1 MSTTAN
7 LSDTQVV
14 VLDTLRSTV
23 SHILL
28 LTLPEADPL
37 RVATTSTLAEQGMS
51 WEQFVE
57 YVRK

>member
-1 MSTTAN
+1 MPPIAVGVAE
-7 LSDTQVV
+7 DAPV
-14 VLDTLRSTV
+14 
-23 SHILL
+23 
-28 LTLPEADPL
+28 